1 MESKEITE
9 RKKIISS
16 KLGNLM
22 KRIVLHELSNKAKDY
37 NFTLQVSSHGNHFRF
52 EVCKELS
59 RIEQIEY
66 FCLRWAI
73 DPNITYFNE
82 IAGLIDKSELLF
94 IKYSNLNKQ

>member
-22 KRIVLHELSNKAKDY
+22 KRVVLHELSDKAKDY
-37 NFTLQVSSHGNHFRF
+37 NFNLEVSSFGNRFRF
-52 EVCKELS
+52 EACKGNV

-82 IAGLIDKSELLF
+82 IASAIDKSELLF
-94 IKYSNLNKQ
+94 IKYSKLNKQ